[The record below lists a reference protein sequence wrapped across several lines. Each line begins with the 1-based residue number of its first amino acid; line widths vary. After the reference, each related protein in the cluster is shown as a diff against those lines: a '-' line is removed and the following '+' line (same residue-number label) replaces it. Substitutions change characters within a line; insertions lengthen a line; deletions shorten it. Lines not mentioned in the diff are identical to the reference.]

1 MQAHVAQWHIAKV
14 HGAEMVARHPAY
26 HDTNNCT
33 VKALRD
39 TFDIELITAY
49 EHMKA
54 HGRKHGRGPSRDIYW
69 KAVNAMAKQH
79 GFRVTKLLRRQAH
92 RDYGKTVVSAQRN
105 IRPNQRVIFNVRGHT
120 MGFHNGTSDWANGRR
135 HHIRDVWEIQKAA

>member
-1 MQAHVAQWHIAKV
+1 MQAHVAQWHIARV

-26 HDTNNCT
+26 RDTANCT

-49 EHMKA
+49 EHMRA
-54 HGRKHGRGPSRDIYW
+54 HGRKHGRGPSWTQYRD
-69 KAVNAMAKQH
+69 AVRAMAKLH
-79 GFRVTKLLRRQAH
+79 GMIVNELDWAKAH
-92 RDYGKTVVSAQRN
+92 RDYGKTVVTAQRN
-105 IRPNQRVIFNVRGHT
+105 IRPGQRVIFNVRGHT

>member
-1 MQAHVAQWHIAKV
+1 MQAHVAQWHIARV

-26 HDTNNCT
+26 RDNDNCT
-33 VKALRD
+33 VRALRD

-54 HGRKHGRGPSRDIYW
+54 HGRKHGRRATWDQYR
-69 KAVNAMAKQH
+69 KAVRTMAKLH
-79 GFRVTKLLRRQAH
+79 GMIVNELTRAQAH

-105 IRPNQRVIFNVRGHT
+105 MRPNQRVILNVRGHT
-120 MGFHNGTSDWANGRR
+120 MGFYNGTSDWANGRR
-135 HHIRDVWEIQKAA
+135 HHINNVWEIQKAA